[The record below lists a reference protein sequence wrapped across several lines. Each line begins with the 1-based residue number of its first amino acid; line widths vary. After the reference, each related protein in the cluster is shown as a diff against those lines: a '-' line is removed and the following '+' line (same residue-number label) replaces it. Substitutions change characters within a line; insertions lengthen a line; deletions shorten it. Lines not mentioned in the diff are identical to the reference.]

1 MKRGDLSIVASSLN
15 FALKTLKMRWDDT
28 EESWNDSVR
37 QSFDEEYMGPL
48 EPQVLSTLKAINRLN
63 QVMARA
69 YEECT

>member
-15 FALKTLKMRWDDT
+15 FALKTLVMRWEDT
-28 EESWNDSVR
+28 QETWDDSVR
-37 QSFDEEYMGPL
+37 QSFEEEHMVPL
-48 EPQVLSTLKAINRLN
+48 QPQVLSTLKAINRLN